1 MIQVAGSV
9 SRSFLFPAPQTVA
22 ASYYRDFDRVVA
34 HLSLISMV
42 KKLGDEQFRVAYNS
56 VELGIYQ
63 IKIYCDVR
71 TVFDKKNQILF
82 VQTID
87 DHPKLTTKSGWNSSS
102 AHGAFA
108 SQSVFYPEGN
118 QTRIEYKLHLRA
130 EIPPPHG
137 LRFVPT
143 GVLDQIADNIT
154 AWRMDSI
161 IDRFV
166 DETIRDFRRRS
177 AEGEKDS

>member
-22 ASYYRDFDRVVA
+22 AAYYRDFNRVVT

-42 KKLGDEQFRVAYNS
+42 KSLGDDQFRVMYNS

-71 TVFDKKNQILF
+71 TVFDENAQVLY
-82 VQTID
+82 VQTLD
-87 DHPKLTTKSGWNSSS
+87 DHPKLPTKSGWNSSS

-108 SQSVFYPEGN
+108 SQSVFYPAGD
-118 QTRIEYKLHLRA
+118 QTRIEYKLHLSA
-130 EIPPPHG
+130 EVPPPHG
-137 LRFVPT
+137 LRFVPA
-143 GVLDQIADNIT
+143 GMLDQIADNIT
-154 AWRMDSI
+154 AWRMDTI

-166 DETIRDFRRRS
+166 DETIRDFQKNG
-177 AEGEKDS
+177 GESNE